1 MTLDVRFWTKYCV
14 IFRSYDASFMN
25 ELALFGGKP
34 VRKEPFPVWPRVT
47 VGQKEQLLDTLES
60 VNWGIGS
67 DAIKTFEERF
77 AEFQDAK
84 YCIAT
89 SSGTNALWVALKAGG
104 VTTGDEVIIPAY
116 TFIATASAVLMAN
129 AVPVFVDIDPDT
141 FNIDPTLIGKVITE
155 RTKAIMP
162 VHIAGN
168 PADMERINDIAKKHN
183 ITVIEDAAQA
193 HGAEWGSVKVGALAT
208 GGIFSFQSSKNMSA
222 GEGGAIISNDDTF
235 MDACFAY
242 YNCGRQR
249 GGDWYEHQIV
259 GGNHRINAMAASLLL
274 PQIQSVEDDMDV
286 RDNNRRKLDL
296 ALSSEGLVTTGSYDK
311 ATRVANH
318 LYLLRYRAE
327 HFNDV
332 PREKFFDA
340 MRAEGVSTYAGYKPL
355 YREKVFNGKNDDF
368 PWLNDVD
375 YAATSCPMTELI
387 ADHQSVWLTQN
398 HLLGNDRDIQD
409 IVDAFE
415 KVTTALKQR
424 PKLFI

>member
-1 MTLDVRFWTKYCV
+1 M
-14 IFRSYDASFMN
+14 S

-47 VGQKEQLLDTLES
+47 AGQKEQLLNTLES
-60 VNWGIGS
+60 DSLGIGS
-67 DAIKTFEERF
+67 DVIKAFEGQF
-77 AEFQDAK
+77 AKFHDAK

-104 VTTGDEVIIPAY
+104 VSAGDEVIIPPY

-141 FNIDPTLIGKVITE
+141 FNIDPILIEKAITE

-168 PADMERINDIAKKHN
+168 PADMDRINYIAKKHN

-193 HGAEWGSVKVGALAT
+193 HGAEWGGVKVGALAA
-208 GGIFSFQSSKNMSA
+208 GGIFSFQSSKNMNS
-222 GEGGAIISNDDTF
+222 GEGGAIISNDDAF

-249 GGDWYEHQIV
+249 GGEWYEHQIV

-274 PQIQSVEDDMDV
+274 PQLKSLGDDMAL
-286 RDNNRRKLDL
+286 RDKNRNKLDQ
-296 ALSSEGLVTTGSYDK
+296 ALSSEGLVTVGSYDK
-311 ATRVANH
+311 TTRVANH
-318 LYLLRYRAE
+318 LYLLKYKTD

-332 PREKFFDA
+332 PREKFFEA
-340 MRAEGVSTYAGYKPL
+340 MRAEGVYTYAGYKPL
-355 YREKVFNGKNDDF
+355 YREKVFDGHDDF
-368 PWLNDVD
+368 PWLNDID
-375 YAATSCPMTELI
+375 YTATSCAETELI
-387 ADHQSVWLTQN
+387 ADYQSVWLTQN
-398 HLLGNDRDIQD
+398 HLLGNDRDTQD
-409 IVDAFE
+409 IIDAFE
-415 KVTTALKQR
+415 KVTTALKQT
-424 PKLFI
+424 PELFN